1 MKFGQQVNI
10 IERVPLGTSPQ
21 AVVMSLAKYL
31 VSEKKK
37 YLVFNIFYMYFVFMF
52 NLCTEFTASSIC
64 LLQVL
69 CPVLPFFIY
78 FYF

>member
-1 MKFGQQVNI
+1 MNIIFELLNVSKMTSLRIYISPIYGEARNIKFGQQVNI

-37 YLVFNIFYMYFVFMF
+37 VL
-52 NLCTEFTASSIC
+52 SI
-64 LLQVL
+64 
-69 CPVLPFFIY
+69 
-78 FYF
+78 